1 MKAIKKFFKDIEN
14 QRLIA
19 ISFLVFCSLGSFY
32 LLFSDMVTTNRTF
45 TQDSTRQ
52 QFLFSNI
59 DTTNTLSKVYK

>member
-19 ISFLVFCSLGSFY
+19 ISFLVICSLGSFY
-32 LLFSDMVTTNRTF
+32 LLFSDMATTNRTF

-59 DTTNTLSKVYK
+59 DTTYTLK